1 MGGDSPGR
9 IDASVHLAYE
19 LLPLP
24 SAGKS
29 SLSGAMTLS
38 DTNLLGGS
46 WGR

>member
-1 MGGDSPGR
+1 
-9 IDASVHLAYE
+9 VYLAYE